1 MPLNGV
7 MLMKQAGMAARRL
20 RLPGKWLH
28 CSALETLA
36 WPHSHQCSSPA
47 QGCPGIR
54 RNLDLLSQTNGQG
67 SSWEMKADQVLFH
80 EH

>member
-20 RLPGKWLH
+20 SQLPGKWLH
-28 CSALETLA
+28 CSALETPA

-47 QGCPGIR
+47 QGCPGSR
-54 RNLDLLSQTNGQG
+54 RKPGAAQPDKRARIQPGNEG
-67 SSWEMKADQVLFH
+67 
-80 EH
+80 